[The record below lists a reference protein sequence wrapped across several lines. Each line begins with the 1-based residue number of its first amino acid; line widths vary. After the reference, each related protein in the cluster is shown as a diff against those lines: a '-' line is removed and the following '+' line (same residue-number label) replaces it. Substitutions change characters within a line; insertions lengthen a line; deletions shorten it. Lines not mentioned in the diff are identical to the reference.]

1 MRIHV
6 VADEADREGG
16 FVVERLVQ
24 LGGEIVWLDRDDLPV
39 FADLEE
45 SSMLLLLGSDKG
57 AHEPGNADAVARE
70 SALARAALRADVP
83 VMAICYGAQ
92 LLARALGGTSYEAD
106 DPELG
111 WRRVDTVDDVLCPEG
126 PWAQLHTDVFTPP
139 PNAKVIGSSWYGP
152 QCFLDDSLGARSI
165 AWQFHPEVNTETFS
179 RWIDDDEDMIRTA
192 GADPDELRRQT
203 LANAA
208 RSRIAA
214 HKLTDDALEYLGVAR
229 SRQLPDG
236 DSRPRTQA
244 AEAS

>member
-24 LGGEIVWLDRDDLPV
+24 RGAEMVWLDRDDPPV
-39 FADLEE
+39 FADLDE
-45 SSMLLLLGSDKG
+45 SSLLLLLGSDKG
-57 AHEPGNADAVARE
+57 AHEPAHADAVARE

-111 WRRVDTVDDVLCPEG
+111 WRRVDTIDPVLCPEG
-126 PWAQLHTDVFTPP
+126 PWAQLHTDVFTAPP
-139 PNAKVIGSSWYGP
+139 TARVLGTSWYGP
-152 QCFLDDSLGARSI
+152 QCFVDDSLGARSI
-165 AWQFHPEVNTETFS
+165 AWQFHPEVTTGTYD
-179 RWIDDDEDMIRTA
+179 RWIDDDEGMIRAA
-192 GADPDELRRQT
+192 GADPDELRRQS

-208 RSRIAA
+208 RSRNAA
-214 HKLTDDALEYLGVAR
+214 YQLTDDALEYLGVALVTV
-229 SRQLPDG
+229 Q
-236 DSRPRTQA
+236 QH
-244 AEAS
+244 